1 MSEIQTSYFLVTI
14 FLIEVLLKHAE
25 DKTYDV
31 LHKIMYNLVTEVL
44 SAVILWHR
52 SQESAKVSN
61 RNMTHKCKVFLS
73 A

>member
-44 SAVILWHR
+44 SAVIL
-52 SQESAKVSN
+52 
-61 RNMTHKCKVFLS
+61 
-73 A
+73 